1 MIELV
6 SKQDDVDSIK
16 FRAMVANILRFIR
29 GEDVPDMH
37 TSIVE
42 YVEASERSGPLR
54 FVDINP
60 ERGDEEDRPINTIL
74 SGACKLLAGAMLTL
88 DSNGKEYQEGLE
100 QLARG
105 LVLYEKAK
113 ARGHVGEATEN

>member
-1 MIELV
+1 
-6 SKQDDVDSIK
+6 
-16 FRAMVANILRFIR
+16 
-29 GEDVPDMH
+29 MH

-54 FVDINP
+54 FFDIDP
-60 ERGDEEDRPINTIL
+60 ERGNEEDRPINTIL
-74 SGACKLLAGAMLTL
+74 SGACKMIAGAMLTL
-88 DSNGKEYQEGLE
+88 DPNSIE

-113 ARGHVGEATEN
+113 ARR